1 MYGLKINVLF
11 NQKRENALKH
21 PQGNELYTVNKIN
34 AQGTSSS
41 LLSAFL
47 LITSITNIEWKPNN
61 NLTRTLPLH

>member
-1 MYGLKINVLF
+1 MYGLKINILF
-11 NQKRENALKH
+11 NQKQENALKH

-34 AQGTSSS
+34 LQHTSAG